1 MDGLNPLAILL
12 LLLSLAHWAGQM
24 AIQLPYG
31 VQPSIWVQQA
41 AAGARDGAARY
52 RATTR
57 APVAALTS
65 L

>member
-12 LLLSLAHWAGQM
+12 LLLSIAHWLGQTALQM
-24 AIQLPYG
+24 PGG
-31 VQPSIWVQQA
+31 VQPIIWINETA
-41 AAGARDGAARY
+41 DGARDGAARY

-57 APVAALTS
+57 APDAALTC